1 MNKLLS
7 GLKRLLRRPFER
19 HKDMTL
25 RCVQCGKDFRFEWGE
40 QVFYKS
46 RGLTPPKRCPACRSE
61 SRGGG
66 DRSRRRHWKR

>member
-46 RGLTPPKRCPACRSE
+46 RGLTPPKRCPECRSE
-61 SRGGG
+61 SRG
-66 DRSRRRHWKR
+66 DRSRRRRWKR